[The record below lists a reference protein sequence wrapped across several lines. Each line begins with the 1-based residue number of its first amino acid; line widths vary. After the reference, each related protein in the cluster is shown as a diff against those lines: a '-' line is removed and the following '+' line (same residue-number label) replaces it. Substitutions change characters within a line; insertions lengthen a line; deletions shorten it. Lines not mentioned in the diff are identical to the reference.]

1 MCSHLKRKIMLFT
14 HHHESKKIIHFPS
27 DPLPPPFQTDP
38 SATEEN
44 IVKIGQMNR
53 DRIQL

>member
-14 HHHESKKIIHFPS
+14 HQESKKIIHFPS